1 MNYDNGGNSDKM
13 NNGVE
18 ELRKLKETAKQQ
30 ADKRG
35 GPMLIGSRITMMRQ
49 KRESRKM
56 ER

>member
-35 GPMLIGSRITMMRQ
+35 GPMLIGNRITMMRQ

>member
-1 MNYDNGGNSDKM
+1 MNYDNGSNSDKM

-18 ELRKLKETAKQQ
+18 ELRKLKEAAKQQ

-35 GPMLIGSRITMMRQ
+35 APMLIGNRINMMRP

>member
-1 MNYDNGGNSDKM
+1 MNYDNGGTSDKM

-35 GPMLIGSRITMMRQ
+35 APMLIGNRITLMRQ

>member
-1 MNYDNGGNSDKM
+1 MNYDNGGSSDKM
-13 NNGVE
+13 NSGVE
-18 ELRKLKETAKQQ
+18 ELRKLKEAAKQQ

-35 GPMLIGSRITMMRQ
+35 APMLIGNRITLMRQ

>member
-1 MNYDNGGNSDKM
+1 MNYDNGSNSEKM
-13 NNGVE
+13 NSGVE

-35 GPMLIGSRITMMRQ
+35 GPMLVGNRITMMRQ

>member
-1 MNYDNGGNSDKM
+1 MNYDNGGSSDKM

-35 GPMLIGSRITMMRQ
+35 SPMLIGNRITLMRQ

>member
-1 MNYDNGGNSDKM
+1 MNYDNGNGSEKM
-13 NNGVE
+13 NSGVE
-18 ELRKLKETAKQQ
+18 ELRKMKEEAKQQ

-35 GPMLIGSRITMMRQ
+35 APMLVGSRITMTRQ

>member
-1 MNYDNGGNSDKM
+1 MNYDNGSDNDKM
-13 NNGVE
+13 NTGVE

-35 GPMLIGSRITMMRQ
+35 TSMLVGNRITMMRQ
-49 KRESRKM
+49 KRDNRKM

>member
-1 MNYDNGGNSDKM
+1 MNYDTGSDSDKM
-13 NNGVE
+13 NSGGE
-18 ELRKLKETAKQQ
+18 ELRKIKEAAKEQ

-35 GPMLIGSRITMMRQ
+35 TSMLIGNRVSMMRQ

>member
-1 MNYDNGGNSDKM
+1 MNYDTGSDSEKM
-13 NNGVE
+13 NSGVE
-18 ELRKLKETAKQQ
+18 ELRKIKETAKEQ

-35 GPMLIGSRITMMRQ
+35 ASMLLSNRVGMMRQ

>member
-1 MNYDNGGNSDKM
+1 MIYDNGSNNDKM

-35 GPMLIGSRITMMRQ
+35 DTMLIGTRITMMRQ
-49 KRESRKM
+49 KRDGRKL

>member
-1 MNYDNGGNSDKM
+1 MNYDTGSDSDKM
-13 NNGVE
+13 NSGVE
-18 ELRKLKETAKQQ
+18 ELRKIKEAAKEQ

-35 GPMLIGSRITMMRQ
+35 TSMLIGNRVSMMRQ